1 MKKLTQAD
9 LAGFAAPSAVAGNTE
24 ATDWIRVQLDTG
36 GIAAGAEAA
45 YAAFARAREERGLT
59 FSLLR
64 AGSVGYSF
72 ADPVVEVAAAGM
84 PRVHYGRVTEEVATA
99 IVDQHVTGRRLL
111 DDHVIATRARTTTLE
126 GPVTHLLVR
135 DTGPEA
141 TTRTEFFHFSFT
153 EELKR
158 RGLAGRVQVARALDI
173 GVYGEGLVVQLLPSG
188 VTYANVLAPDVARIV
203 AESIEQRRVLTDL
216 LWHTPDKQVRIVLRH
231 CGQVDP
237 DSIDDYLRHA
247 EGYQGLGRVL
257 ASYTPE
263 QVIAELKTS
272 ALRGRGGAGFPTWM
286 KWQLTRAQPA
296 PQRYVICNGDEGD
309 PGAFMD
315 RSVLESDPHA
325 VLEGMII
332 AGYAMGASK
341 GYLYIRAEY
350 PKAVERI
357 ERAIQQARE
366 QGLLGENILG
376 STFSFNAKVRLGAGA
391 FVCGEETALIASI
404 EGRRGSPSPR
414 PPYPSVRGL
423 WGMPTAINNVET
435 LASIPVI
442 MTRGGAW
449 FAGFGTE
456 SSKGTKV
463 FAVTGKVRNA
473 QLVEVPMGT
482 TLREII
488 YEVCGGVLDGRELK
502 AVQTGGPSGGVIPV
516 QHLDAPVSYE
526 TLQQL
531 GSIMGS
537 GGMLVMDKTD
547 SMVEVAK
554 FYLKFCVDESCGKCA
569 PCRIGGYQLLQILDR
584 ISRGRGHAD
593 DVAQIRRICLAM
605 QRASLCG
612 LGQTAPNPVLSTL
625 RYFGEEYQAFIEGGP
640 SYARKVSGAAKAA
653 GVTPPAPA
661 PASAT
666 APATATATGAALAAA
681 VLRGTR
687 DASGRPAPAGTTGGT
702 TP

>member
-1 MKKLTQAD
+1 MKKITVQD
-9 LAGFAAPSAVAGNTE
+9 LDGFAAASAVRPEPAEG
-24 ATDWIRVQLDTG
+24 DWIRVQLDTG
-36 GIAAGAEAA
+36 GIAAGAETVFDALA
-45 YAAFARAREERGLT
+45 QAHAERLLS

-64 AGSVGYSF
+64 AGSTGYSF
-72 ADPVVEVAAAGM
+72 ADPVVEVSAVGA
-84 PRVHYGRVTEEVATA
+84 PRVHYGRVTPELAPVL
-99 IVDQHVTGRRLL
+99 IDQHLGEHRLL
-111 DDHVIATRARTTTLE
+111 DDHVIATRARGQALTAA
-126 GPVTHLLVR
+126 VTHVLVR
-135 DTGPEA
+135 DTGPDA
-141 TTRTEFFHFSFT
+141 AGKTEFFQFSFQ

-158 RGLAGRVQVARALDI
+158 RGLASRVQVVRALDVGLYDE
-173 GVYGEGLVVQLLPSG
+173 GVVVQLLPSA

-203 AESIEQRRVLTDL
+203 GESIEHGRVLDDL
-216 LWHTPDKQVRIVLRH
+216 LWKTPDKQLRIVLRH
-231 CGQVDP
+231 CGEIDP
-237 DSIDDYLRHA
+237 EQIEDYLRRA
-247 EGYQGLGRVL
+247 GGYQGLRRAL
-257 ASYTPE
+257 FDLTPE

-286 KWQLTRAQPA
+286 KWQLTRAQPS

-315 RSVLESDPHA
+315 RSVLESDPHS
-325 VLEGMII
+325 VVEGMII

-341 GYLYIRAEY
+341 GYFYIRAEY
-350 PKAVERI
+350 PKAVARI
-357 ERAIQQARE
+357 EQAIQQARE
-366 QGLLGENILG
+366 AGLLGESILG
-376 STFSFNAKVRLGAGA
+376 SSFSFNAKIRLGAGA

-435 LASIPVI
+435 LASVPVI
-442 MTRGGAW
+442 LTRGGAW
-449 FAGFGTE
+449 FAGFGTAT
-456 SSKGTKV
+456 SKGTKV
-463 FAVTGKVRNA
+463 FAVTGKVRHP

-488 YEVCGGVLDGRELK
+488 YDVCGGVLDGRDLK

-516 QHLDAPVSYE
+516 AHLDTPVSYE

-537 GGMLVMDKTD
+537 GGMLVMDTTD
-547 SMVEVAK
+547 SMVDVAK

-569 PCRIGGYQLLQILDR
+569 PCRIGGYQLLQLLDR

-593 DVAQIRRICLAM
+593 DLAQLRRICLAM

-625 RYFGEEYQAFIEGGP
+625 RYFGEEYKAFIEGGA
-640 SYARKVSGAAKAA
+640 SYARKMSRAASGAPA
-653 GVTPPAPA
+653 TPAPA
-661 PASAT
+661 A
-666 APATATATGAALAAA
+666 
-681 VLRGTR
+681 LRGTT
-687 DASGRPAPAGTTGGT
+687 PPIPAGNGGHVT
-702 TP
+702 

>member
-1 MKKLTQAD
+1 MKLTREN
-9 LAGFAAPSAVAGNTE
+9 LESIAAQPLVDPPE
-24 ATDWIRVQLDTG
+24 WIRVQLDTG
-36 GIAAGAEAA
+36 GIAAGAEN
-45 YAAFARAREERGLT
+45 AFSALANLRNERHLGFT
-59 FSLLR
+59 MLR
-64 AGSVGYSF
+64 AGSIGYSF
-72 ADPVVEVAAAGM
+72 ADPVVEVQTAGM
-84 PRVHYGRVTEEVATA
+84 PRVHYGCVTPDVAGSI
-99 IVDQHVTGRRLL
+99 IVQHIIGKTLI
-111 DDHVIATRARTTTLE
+111 DDHVIAARTRSLE
-126 GPVTHLLVR
+126 ISAPVTHILVR
-135 DTGPEA
+135 DTGPGSA
-141 TTRTEFFHFSFT
+141 SKTEFFQFSIN

-158 RGLAGRVQVARALDI
+158 RGLSNRVQVARALDI
-173 GVYGEGLVVQLLPSG
+173 GIYNRGVVVQLLPSA

-203 AESIEQRRVLTDL
+203 AESVENSRVLDDL
-216 LWHTPDKQVRIVLRH
+216 LWKTPDKQVRIALRH
-231 CGQVDP
+231 CGDVDP
-237 DSIDDYLRHA
+237 CRLDDYLRRVG
-247 EGYQGLGRVL
+247 GYQALRRAL
-257 ASYTPE
+257 FDLTPE
-263 QVIAELKTS
+263 QVIAEMKAS

-296 PQRYVICNGDEGD
+296 AQRYVICNGDEGD

-325 VLEGMII
+325 VLEGMLI
-332 AGYAMGASK
+332 AAYAMGSSK
-341 GYLYIRAEY
+341 GYFYIRAEY

-357 ERAIQQARE
+357 DRAILEARE

-376 STFSFNAKVRLGAGA
+376 SGFSFEAKIRLGAGA

-404 EGRRGSPSPR
+404 EGKRGSPSPR

-435 LASIPVI
+435 LACVPAILS
-442 MTRGGAW
+442 RGGAW
-449 FAGFGTE
+449 FAGYGTAT
-456 SSKGTKV
+456 SKGTKV

-488 YEVCGGVLDGRELK
+488 FDICGGVMDDKEIK

-516 QHLDAPVSYE
+516 QHLDTPVSYE

-569 PCRIGGYQLLQILDR
+569 PCRIGGYQLLQILDK
-584 ISRGRGHAD
+584 ISRGRGGPD
-593 DVAQIRRICLAM
+593 DILLIRRICLAM

-612 LGQTAPNPVLSTL
+612 LGQTAANPVLSTL
-625 RYFGEEYQAFIEGGP
+625 RYFGEEYKAFIDGGAA
-640 SYARKVSGAAKAA
+640 YARKVSRVPAA
-653 GVTPPAPA
+653 GTAAASAPPPVPA
-661 PASAT
+661 ATAASPAS
-666 APATATATGAALAAA
+666 
-681 VLRGTR
+681 
-687 DASGRPAPAGTTGGT
+687 GGT
-702 TP
+702 VS